1 MLASWDD
8 MHVANLNPDGS
19 KLNYYPM
26 KNFEPFVI
34 IRASGDMERLH
45 EIIDHESCMISQLD
59 TSELSTWDSYLF
71 IMECNHEYAHM
82 ELNGIG

>member
-8 MHVANLNPDGS
+8 MHVANLNTDGS

-45 EIIDHESCMISQLD
+45 EMIDHESCMISQLD
-59 TSELSTWDSYLF
+59 TSSSRTLNLRF
-71 IMECNHEYAHM
+71 ISFH
-82 ELNGIG
+82 NGMQ